1 MKRVITVSVL
11 ALTACLLLAGCCQKC
26 RKAREAAARPLQGV
40 VWHLVEFDGKAVDAP
55 DKYEVSFMADGRIN
69 GIGECNRFF
78 GPYEITSAGGGI
90 KIGPVA
96 STMMACIEPNI
107 ETEFFAMFE
116 NVHLYQLDEKNL
128 YLFVGN
134 KVKAVFEPSGKSV
147 EEE

>member
-1 MKRVITVSVL
+1 M
-11 ALTACLLLAGCCQKC
+11 
-26 RKAREAAARPLQGV
+26 
-40 VWHLVEFDGKAVDAP
+40 DDP
-55 DKYEVSFMADGRIN
+55 DKYGMSFLGDDSISS
-69 GIGECNRFF
+69 IGECNGFF

-116 NVHLYQLDEKNL
+116 SVHLYQFDEKNL
-128 YLFVGN
+128 YLFVDN